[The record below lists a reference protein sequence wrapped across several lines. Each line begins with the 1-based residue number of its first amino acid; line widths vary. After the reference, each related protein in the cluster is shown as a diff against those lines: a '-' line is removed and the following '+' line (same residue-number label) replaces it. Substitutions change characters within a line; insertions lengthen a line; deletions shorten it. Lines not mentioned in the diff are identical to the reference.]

1 MTGPD
6 FDNFC
11 RVVRE
16 RTGIV
21 LSADKAYLV
30 GSRLEPIARSE
41 GLPGVRELLAH
52 LKNAPLEALIQR
64 CVDAMA
70 THESSFFRDSAPF
83 EQLAKEVLPALI
95 AARQATRSL
104 RIWCAACSSGQEPY
118 TVAMVL
124 QELGAQLSSWRIE
137 VIATDMSEPIL
148 RKAKAGLYSDFEVR
162 RGLSPERLKR
172 WFTPQGA
179 SWQVAPA
186 LRQMI
191 QFRPHNLL
199 QGAAGLGTFDVILCR
214 NVLIYFDLDRKRQ
227 ILDDLGRALAID
239 GALYLGSAETVLGV
253 STAFRSAP
261 ASRGV
266 FRRTPQPTQ
275 QIAQS
280 A

>member
-11 RVVRE
+11 RIVRD

-21 LSADKAYLV
+21 LTPDKAYLV
-30 GSRLEPIARSE
+30 SSRLAPIARSE
-41 GLPGVRELLAH
+41 GLAGVPALLAV
-52 LKNAPLEALIQR
+52 LRTRPLEALVQR
-64 CVDAMA
+64 CVDSMA
-70 THESSFFRDSAPF
+70 THESSFFRDGTPF
-83 EQLAKEVLPALI
+83 EQLAGEVLPALI
-95 AARQATRSL
+95 AARQGVRSL

-124 QELGAQLSSWRIE
+124 QELGAQLANWRLD
-137 VIATDMSEPIL
+137 VVATDMSAPIL
-148 RKAKAGLYSDFEVR
+148 AKARAGLYSDFEVR

-179 SWQVAPA
+179 NWQVAPA
-186 LRQMI
+186 LRQMV

-199 QGAAGLGTFDVILCR
+199 QSAAGLGTFDIILCR
-214 NVLIYFDLDRKRQ
+214 NVLIYFDLERKRQ
-227 ILDDLGRALAID
+227 ILDDLSRALAPD

-253 STAFRSAP
+253 TAAF
-261 ASRGV
+261 
-266 FRRTPQPTQ
+266 QPTPGARGLYRRAPTQ
-275 QIAQS
+275 TAQS